1 MKILFILSLFL
12 IVANCTANSVKI
24 GKRCT
29 IAGVDGS
36 FEKCRKWVACA
47 RLPTLYLL
55 FDSDHRQAQPTGPQD
70 LSQTMP
76 HLPKVMEP

>member
-36 FEKCRKWVACA
+36 FEKSFVWFVDKK
-47 RLPTLYLL
+47 TFQT
-55 FDSDHRQAQPTGPQD
+55 FDKKINKENCKKNS
-70 LSQTMP
+70 
-76 HLPKVMEP
+76 